1 MTGNPIQGRPC
12 LLPTQVCVLSY
23 RSTSFQRQDS
33 TATAVRD
40 RSLCVPSSHDGDT
53 HRTSGFL
60 GGWGRT
66 AFRPWSPVTR
76 ATASSPV
83 RSQEIRLLVFS
94 GHFSKSLLDQRT
106 PTNTARETARL
117 APQRCLP
124 WFLFSEQRLLTSGM
138 SASYYKHNKSKKKK
152 KLKLTQNAK
161 YASPL
166 TEKSVKHWRSTNETI
181 CGA

>member
-83 RSQEIRLLVFS
+83 RSQEIRVTCVLRAFFKVPPGSTHTHKHSS
-94 GHFSKSLLDQRT
+94 GNSAFGT
-106 PTNTARETARL
+106 TEVL
-117 APQRCLP
+117 AMVSIQ
-124 WFLFSEQRLLTSGM
+124 
-138 SASYYKHNKSKKKK
+138 
-152 KLKLTQNAK
+152 
-161 YASPL
+161 
-166 TEKSVKHWRSTNETI
+166 
-181 CGA
+181 